1 MLRVARHRWI
11 VCVLV
16 VVIFIITI
24 ITPRGAPFAAT
35 ADPAR
40 QIVIFVDGTSLAA
53 QNLIVT
59 LLGGQ
64 IIHVLSLINALAVQ
78 FPLANLTTIL
88 QSLLSNPS
96 VVGVFA
102 DLVGIID
109 TEAPLTVLTP
119 PPGEDFEWGQYHIGI
134 PTVYNH
140 GHGLLGSGVTV
151 AVLDSGID
159 LDHPDLAS
167 NIVGGF
173 NAIAERQ
180 SYNDDNGHG
189 THIAG
194 IIAATVNGHGIIGT
208 AAQAQL
214 MAVKVLDATASGY
227 LSDFING
234 LQWVRNHGIRVLNMS
249 LSFAQDSVPL
259 QRAIQRLYQAGAIMV
274 ASAGNCGQAGGGV
287 DEGGGADGGGTAC
300 DPSQPAQ
307 NAVLYPAA
315 YPEVMAVAATDIYD
329 HITDYSR
336 SGPEV
341 DMAAPGGAQASARLL
356 STARGGGYGLGSGT
370 SEAAAHA
377 SGVVALALRCQPS
390 LSFDQVVALLQS
402 TARHLDGYSS
412 NQQGAGLID
421 APRLIGALQ

>member
-1 MLRVARHRWI
+1 M
-11 VCVLV
+11 LV
-16 VVIFIITI
+16 VVILI
-24 ITPRGAPFAAT
+24 ITPQGAPFAAT

-40 QIVIFVDGTSLAA
+40 QIVIFVDGTPQWL
-53 QNLIVT
+53 QEQIVM
-59 LLGGQ
+59 LLGGPQTQ

-78 FPLANLTTIL
+78 FPLSNLTTID

-96 VVGVFA
+96 VVGVYA
-102 DLVGIID
+102 DLVGLID
-109 TEAPLTVLTP
+109 LEPPLAVLTAP
-119 PPGEDFEWGQYHIGI
+119 PVEDFEWGQYHIGI
-134 PTVYNH
+134 PKVYNH
-140 GHGLLGSGVTV
+140 GNGVQGAGVTV
-151 AVLDSGID
+151 AVLDSGIYISQSGQY
-159 LDHPDLAS
+159 HPDLAA

-173 NAIAERQ
+173 NAIAEGQ

-194 IIAATVNGHGIIGT
+194 IITATVNGQGIIGT

-214 MAVKVLDATASGY
+214 MAVKVLDATGSGY

-274 ASAGNCGQAGGGV
+274 ASAGNCGQSGGGV
-287 DEGGGADGGGTAC
+287 EEGGGADGGGTAC

-315 YPEVMAVAATDIYD
+315 YPEVMAVAATDVYD
-329 HITDYSR
+329 HITNYSR

-356 STARGGGYGLGSGT
+356 STARGGGYSLGSGT
-370 SEAAAHA
+370 SQAAAHA
-377 SGVVALALRCQPS
+377 SGVVALALQCQPS

-402 TARHLDGYSS
+402 TARQLNGYSS

-421 APRLIGALQ
+421 APKLIGTLQ